1 VNFPLSFASV
11 PSENEKVTSHVKIQQ
26 WIDLY
31 GDDVLKI
38 AYMYLRD
45 KSKAEDAFQEVF
57 LRAFRQMD
65 TFRGDS
71 SVKTW
76 LLRIT
81 MNVCKDL
88 RRSFW
93 FRRVWTGKL
102 PERTADDGLPEQQVI
117 EREQNRGLWEQVL
130 DLPSPLKDVII
141 LYYYQELDVKEIA
154 RVLEVPEGTV
164 RSRLHRARERLKKN
178 LEGRG

>member
-1 VNFPLSFASV
+1 
-11 PSENEKVTSHVKIQQ
+11 
-26 WIDLY
+26 
-31 GDDVLKI
+31 
-38 AYMYLRD
+38 
-45 KSKAEDAFQEVF
+45 
-57 LRAFRQMD
+57 MD

-141 LYYYQELDVKEIA
+141 LYYYQELDVKIEIA

-164 RSRLHRARERLKKN
+164 RSRLHRARKIEKELGR
-178 LEGRG
+178 EGLTWTIRFNPSRRESTDDSKTSKSPRSCVNAHWPGFNNPAEKSASDNRSPGQPPPVCP